1 MLSCTDVFLGPEAAG
16 SLAEG
21 PGAGA
26 SQERTCAAE
35 GIAAKAQNE
44 AKDPE
49 AKNPGTAD
57 CGSESSTT

>member
-26 SQERTCAAE
+26 SQERTFAAE

-44 AKDPE
+44 DKD
-49 AKNPGTAD
+49 PGTAD